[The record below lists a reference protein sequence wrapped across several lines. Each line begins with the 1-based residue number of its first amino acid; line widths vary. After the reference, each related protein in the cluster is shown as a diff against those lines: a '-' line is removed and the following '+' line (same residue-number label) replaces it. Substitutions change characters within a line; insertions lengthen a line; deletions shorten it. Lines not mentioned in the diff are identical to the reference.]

1 VTRTGL
7 NAETLGRQQDHT
19 KGACSALQP
28 CLGRLR
34 VWSAAKFKSYLNESE
49 IMTTYLTLVGMLL
62 LVVSPLLI
70 PLTVTV
76 IPFCSN
82 RFGRIAKWRKS
93 TTLPRTV
100 PVFSDRLGVHAAPSP
115 A

>member
-1 VTRTGL
+1 
-7 NAETLGRQQDHT
+7 
-19 KGACSALQP
+19 
-28 CLGRLR
+28 
-34 VWSAAKFKSYLNESE
+34 
-49 IMTTYLTLVGMLL
+49 MTTYLTLVGMLL

-82 RFGRIAKWRKS
+82 RFRRIVKWRKT
-93 TTLPRTV
+93 TTLPGPV
-100 PVFSDRLGVHAAPSP
+100 PVFSDRPRVQLAPSP

>member
-1 VTRTGL
+1 
-7 NAETLGRQQDHT
+7 
-19 KGACSALQP
+19 
-28 CLGRLR
+28 
-34 VWSAAKFKSYLNESE
+34 
-49 IMTTYLTLVGMLL
+49 MTTYLTLVGMLL

-76 IPFCSN
+76 IPFCSD
-82 RFGRIAKWRKS
+82 RFGRIAKWRKT

-100 PVFSDRLGVHAAPSP
+100 PVFSDRPGVQLAPSS

>member
-1 VTRTGL
+1 MTRTGL
-7 NAETLGRQQDHT
+7 SPETLGGQQDHT
-19 KGACSALQP
+19 KGACCALQP
-28 CLGRLR
+28 CLGDLR
-34 VWSAAKFKSYLNESE
+34 EWSAAKFKSYLNESE

-62 LVVSPLLI
+62 LVVSPLVI

-82 RFGRIAKWRKS
+82 RFGRIAKWRRT

-100 PVFSDRLGVHAAPSP
+100 SVFSDRSGVQAAPSP